1 MVEGG
6 YQPKLSRLFFS
17 ISNLMSIISAP
28 PIQTIFLIAV
38 LAHQDKCPLWFLL
51 QVPEG
56 SDLAFC
62 SRTGPAA
69 VGRVSPDMSCSVDH
83 P

>member
-6 YQPKLSRLFFS
+6 YQPKLSRLFTA
-17 ISNLMSIISAP
+17 SNLLNIISAP
-28 PIQTIFLIAV
+28 PHLQKVFLTDV
-38 LAHQDKCPLWFLL
+38 LACQDKCPLWFLL
-51 QVPEG
+51 RVPEG

-69 VGRVSPDMSCSVDH
+69 GGRVSLNLFHSVDH